1 VNGLVRALL
10 YGKDR
15 EIPDGAVTAFEFA
28 RLPRGAAALAL
39 VILLLGLVAGVVW
52 IYRREGSASPRA
64 KATLATLRA
73 LTLLA
78 LVLVLLEPVLAVD
91 QVETVQK
98 TTVVL
103 VDGSLSMTTRDR
115 YRDALARARLE
126 GALGVEPHQTPRIRL
141 VNLALRASSLVAQL
155 ARNNPVEVFRFAAS
169 ASPFATFPRAA
180 AGSAPAPLPEIVPAE
195 DAGKGTD
202 LVASLRHAVERV
214 GADRVAAVILFSD
227 GRATLGA
234 PPEDLAA
241 YLRNKDLRLFTVC
254 VGEAQPQPN
263 LRAVA
268 LAGPDRIFRRDPAL
282 FEAKVSGR
290 AVAGAEVLFERR
302 FEGEEEWAA
311 VERKAVAFPSGE
323 GLLEL
328 RFLDRP
334 QKTGRAEYRVRLE
347 PAPEESS
354 ERDNA
359 KTFRTEVVD
368 EKALALLV
376 AGGPAHEYYA
386 VKNVLLRDPTIRLA
400 CFLQSADAEFAQ
412 DGNDVSLE
420 RVPGTEEELFRF
432 DVVILHDPD
441 AARLPPGFFPLLA
454 RFVGEHGGGLVF
466 VAGERHTRRVL
477 RGEGGAEL
485 TDLLPV
491 VLDLDRADT
500 PEGGVGFGRA
510 ALEPWRAVP
519 EPAAFSHPA
528 TRFGADAAEARE
540 RIWRNLPPFY
550 WHFPVLCEKPGATV
564 LARHPTDATASY
576 GRRPLLAVHRF
587 GAGYAMFLAS
597 DETHRWRSTAEP
609 IFDRFWVQSAR
620 FLLEGRMAGERK
632 RFRVFLDAERYDLG
646 DAVEITAEAFDEKF
660 RPLEAASV
668 PVKLAGPDG
677 REDEVTLFPAE
688 GRPGTFIGS
697 YSPSRVGEYVVQG
710 MAPFSVSLPDREM
723 GDVRADPALLE
734 DLARRTR
741 GFSAGLHELHR
752 LADPALIPPATERIV
767 TSGRPVPLWDT
778 WTTVIVV
785 LALLC
790 AEWILRK
797 RHRMV

>member
-1 VNGLVRALL
+1 MNALLRALL
-10 YGKDR
+10 GVEDR

-39 VILLLGLVAGVVW
+39 LLLLAGLVAGVVW
-52 IYRREGSASPRA
+52 VYRREGSASPRA
-64 KATLATLRA
+64 KMTLATLRA
-73 LTLLA
+73 LAMLA
-78 LVLVLLEPVLAVD
+78 LVLLLLEPVLAVD

-98 TTVVL
+98 TTVLL

-115 YRDALARARLE
+115 YRDALARARLK
-126 GALGVEPHQTPRIRL
+126 GALGVEPHESTRLDL
-141 VNLALRASSLVAQL
+141 VNLALRASNLPASL
-155 ARNNPVEVFRFAAS
+155 ARSNPVEVFRFAAA
-169 ASPFATFPRAA
+169 ASPFASLPRTAA
-180 AGSAPAPLPEIVPAE
+180 DAAPAPLPEIAPSE
-195 DAGKGTD
+195 DAGRGTD
-202 LVASLRHAVERV
+202 LVACVRQAVEQV
-214 GADRVAAVILFSD
+214 GADRVAAVLLLSD

-234 PPEDLAA
+234 PPEDIAT
-241 YLRNKDLRLFTVC
+241 YLRNKDLRLFAVC
-254 VGEAQPQPN
+254 VGEAEPQPN

-268 LAGPDRIFRRDPAL
+268 LAGPDRVFRKDPAL

-302 FEGEEEWAA
+302 YLDEETWTA
-311 VERKAVAFPSGE
+311 VERKAVAFPGGE
-323 GLLEL
+323 GLLDL
-328 RFLDRP
+328 RFFDRP
-334 QKTGRAEYRVRLE
+334 QKTGRVEYRVRTE
-347 PAPEESS
+347 PVPEESS
-354 ERDNA
+354 ERDNE

-386 VKNVLLRDPTIRLA
+386 VKNVLLRDATIRLA

-412 DGNDVSLE
+412 DGNDISLE
-420 RVPGTEEELFRF
+420 RVPSTEEELFRF

-441 AARLPPGFFPLLA
+441 AGRLPPGFFPLLA

-466 VAGERHTRRVL
+466 VAGEKHTRRVL

-485 TDLLPV
+485 ADLLPV
-491 VLDLDRADT
+491 VLDLDRADS

-510 ALEPWRAVP
+510 ALEPWRIVP

-528 TRFGADAAEARE
+528 TRFGADAAAARE
-540 RIWRNLPPFY
+540 AVWRNLPPFY
-550 WHFPVLCEKPGATV
+550 WHFPVLHEKPGATV
-564 LARHPTDATASY
+564 LARHPTDGTASY

-609 IFDRFWVQSAR
+609 VFDRFWVQSAR
-620 FLLEGRMAGERK
+620 FLLEGRMTGERK

-660 RPLEAASV
+660 RPLEAATAAV
-668 PVKLAGPDG
+668 RVAGPEG
-677 REDEVTLFPAE
+677 REDEVTLYAAE
-688 GRPGTFIGS
+688 GRPGTFTGS
-697 YSPSRVGEYVVQG
+697 YAPSRVGEYVVQG

-767 TSGRPVPLWDT
+767 TSGRPLPLWDT
-778 WTTVIVV
+778 WTTVVVV

-797 RHRMV
+797 RHKMV